1 MDRAE
6 LSAALERI
14 DVEQYLDRSGWDF
27 NHSYGTR
34 GLQLNL
40 NECPACGE
48 GGRKTYIN
56 AETGLGNCFHGS
68 CNFKFNKFK
77 LIQKVSGLGGAD
89 LDTHISAIASEQGW
103 MPKKQRAVIKQGVLK
118 LPSKLRPIPE
128 NGRHLRYLAD
138 RGITEDSALYFQLTY
153 CHGGW
158 WSYTLDDEEKWISY
172 DKRIIIPIADLQ
184 GEMVSFQG
192 RDVTGTK
199 MPKYLFPK
207 GFAVAGSHLYN
218 AQNFAEGMTAHLIVG
233 EGAFDVFAIHQAL
246 LGHSSCSSM
255 LPIGTFGM
263 HLSGGPDGQ
272 LAKFMSLKERGAK
285 IVTMMWDGERKA
297 MAAAVKAGLQLS
309 ELGFKVQI
317 AQLPDGKDPNEVS
330 PEVVRQAIFK
340 ATFLTRLSAVKLLS
354 NAIAIEG

>member
-6 LSAALERI
+6 LTRALEGI
-14 DVEQYLDRSGWDF
+14 DIEQYLDRAGCDF
-27 NHSYGTR
+27 SHSYGTR

-77 LIQKVSGLGGAD
+77 LIQKVSGLGGTD

-118 LPSKLRPIPE
+118 LPSNLRPIPE

-138 RGITEDSALYFQLTY
+138 RGITEDSALYFQLT
-153 CHGGW
+153 CCDKGW

-184 GEMVSFQG
+184 GGNGV
-192 RDVTGTK
+192 
-199 MPKYLFPK
+199 
-207 GFAVAGSHLYN
+207 
-218 AQNFAEGMTAHLIVG
+218 
-233 EGAFDVFAIHQAL
+233 
-246 LGHSSCSSM
+246 
-255 LPIGTFGM
+255 
-263 HLSGGPDGQ
+263 LSG
-272 LAKFMSLKERGAK
+272 S
-285 IVTMMWDGERKA
+285 
-297 MAAAVKAGLQLS
+297 
-309 ELGFKVQI
+309 
-317 AQLPDGKDPNEVS
+317 
-330 PEVVRQAIFK
+330 
-340 ATFLTRLSAVKLLS
+340 
-354 NAIAIEG
+354 